1 MFLGTG
7 SHGGELGTRNSKRQ
21 YKIGKGK
28 SIGWGSVSI
37 TSNLFLEREDT
48 YTSRAMWS
56 NEGIVPMYKTVPTD
70 GNTNSVD
77 ALIAAFDTHAKQTM
91 GNHYNSLQK
100 AMNELYIMMDPN
112 ALGSDK
118 NKKTEM
124 MRIGN
129 KQDKRFVDRTA
140 LLPVEKFKKVSLK
153 GNL

>member
-1 MFLGTG
+1 
-7 SHGGELGTRNSKRQ
+7 
-21 YKIGKGK
+21 
-28 SIGWGSVSI
+28 
-37 TSNLFLEREDT
+37 
-48 YTSRAMWS
+48 
-56 NEGIVPMYKTVPTD
+56 MY
-70 GNTNSVD
+70 
-77 ALIAAFDTHAKQTM
+77 
-91 GNHYNSLQK
+91 
-100 AMNELYIMMDPN
+100 PN